1 MQARVERS
9 AAVRT
14 AAVALLLLSAGC
26 SHLSPLHS
34 PWHHPPPAAPAP
46 VHEVDITGAAG
57 ADAFP
62 QYWKRNTLLLDLS
75 AASGS
80 GSITVKP
87 VQGTGWPVRIAL
99 RVTPGAIGVLEMRA
113 PVDLVAATS
122 FLADRGVW
130 LRPFGR
136 LLSTM
141 PAYVMTDGD
150 VDRVTAAIL
159 ELAAATPVD
168 D

>member
-1 MQARVERS
+1 MQARAERS

-26 SHLSPLHS
+26 SHLPSLHW

-75 AASGS
+75 AVSGS

-87 VQGTGWPVRIAL
+87 PEGTGWPVRMAV
-99 RVTPGAIGVLEMRA
+99 RVTPGAIGVLEVRA
-113 PVDLVAATS
+113 AQLVTLPISAGAA
-122 FLADRGVW
+122 
-130 LRPFGR
+130 RP
-136 LLSTM
+136 L
-141 PAYVMTDGD
+141 D
-150 VDRVTAAIL
+150 L
-159 ELAAATPVD
+159 ELAPGIYTPHSPEMRISWAAASPAIP
-168 D
+168 

>member
-1 MQARVERS
+1 MQARVERG

-14 AAVALLLLSAGC
+14 AAVALLMLSAGC
-26 SHLSPLHS
+26 SHLSSRHW

-57 ADAFP
+57 ADALP

-87 VQGTGWPVRIAL
+87 VQGTGWPVRMAL
-99 RVTPGAIGVLEMRA
+99 RVTPGAIGVLEVRA
-113 PVDLVAATS
+113 AQHVILPISAEAGKPMD
-122 FLADRGVW
+122 
-130 LRPFGR
+130 
-136 LLSTM
+136 
-141 PAYVMTDGD
+141 
-150 VDRVTAAIL
+150 L
-159 ELAAATPVD
+159 ELSPGIYTPRSPEVRISWAAASPASP
-168 D
+168 